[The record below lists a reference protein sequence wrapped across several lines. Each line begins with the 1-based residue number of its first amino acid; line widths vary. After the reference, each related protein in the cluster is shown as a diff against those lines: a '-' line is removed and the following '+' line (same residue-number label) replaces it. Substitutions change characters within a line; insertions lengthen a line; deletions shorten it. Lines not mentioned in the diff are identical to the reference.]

1 MESSAGDQLEKPRP
15 LHIEVGWPKR
25 IVPRPSARRLGRPAG
40 FLAEGAGRR
49 HHVAQRVDLSPAVA
63 LAALLQAG
71 DHLLHAARAEELAGG
86 LAASE
91 PQAHVGAPEKRR
103 PPVTCCPR
111 AAKIEA
117 MPDHRVFA
125 PDAEVLGRA
134 ALLAGILSR
143 LQGYARDGRLKALQD
158 CVLFLQA
165 RKLGLTVLTAN
176 IDEFDLLLQLVPA
189 GRVLFYRV
197 GDRD

>member
-1 MESSAGDQLEKPRP
+1 M
-15 LHIEVGWPKR
+15 
-25 IVPRPSARRLGRPAG
+25 
-40 FLAEGAGRR
+40 
-49 HHVAQRVDLSPAVA
+49 
-63 LAALLQAG
+63 
-71 DHLLHAARAEELAGG
+71 
-86 LAASE
+86 
-91 PQAHVGAPEKRR
+91 
-103 PPVTCCPR
+103 TCCPR